1 MLAPAEPVAR
11 ASGACAE
18 KSLASPA
25 NGQGEMGG
33 VAGLEADGILSEF
46 QYEI

>member
-1 MLAPAEPVAR
+1 MLAPAELVAR

-25 NGQGEMGG
+25 NGRGEMGG
-33 VAGLEADGILSEF
+33 VARPEAHGILSEF